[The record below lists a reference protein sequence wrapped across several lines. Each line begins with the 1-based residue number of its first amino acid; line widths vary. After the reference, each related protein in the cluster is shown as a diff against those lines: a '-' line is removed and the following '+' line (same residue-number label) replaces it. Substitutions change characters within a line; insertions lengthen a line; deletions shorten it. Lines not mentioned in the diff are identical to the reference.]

1 MVDIRNMPFL
11 FRLPDIQVIH
21 IIGQFLDS
29 FLFIYLIQNFFEP
42 KKKSYRSNKQIMAVG
57 SLFAVLLF
65 LTDLIMDNNFYSY
78 AAVMVLFPFL
88 YACIFFRG
96 KLMIKGLICLIFFTM
111 MFSLESLAIYISYYL
126 ADNFFMSMDLWRI
139 LFIFRRIILK
149 GILFFIMRI
158 LMIDVMRANAKM
170 MNGYWYF
177 MAGVC
182 VTDYMILEYLK
193 QNHKNDR
200 QFLTQGMILS
210 VFCIIVPMICYYM
223 ISLTVK
229 IGEINKVT
237 AVQETWI
244 KAQENYLS
252 QMEDMQKTLS
262 QFRHD
267 YKAHLFCMDA
277 LVVDQKY
284 EELHCY
290 LEKLHQFPVEKM
302 EIIPY
307 TANNSINLVL
317 NQKQKIAQKEGVR
330 FQIEAQAD
338 PISDQGG
345 KVQIYDLNAL
355 LSNLCD
361 NAIEVASK
369 VKNGE
374 VHLSL
379 MRKKAYL
386 KIVIENSTD
395 GNILQKNPEFKT
407 NKKNTQLHGLG
418 IKIIKNIVKSY
429 DGMYETEGTNYS
441 LKTSILLMNKQ
452 AK

>member
-1 MVDIRNMPFL
+1 
-11 FRLPDIQVIH
+11 
-21 IIGQFLDS
+21 
-29 FLFIYLIQNFFEP
+29 
-42 KKKSYRSNKQIMAVG
+42 
-57 SLFAVLLF
+57 
-65 LTDLIMDNNFYSY
+65 
-78 AAVMVLFPFL
+78 
-88 YACIFFRG
+88 
-96 KLMIKGLICLIFFTM
+96 
-111 MFSLESLAIYISYYL
+111 
-126 ADNFFMSMDLWRI
+126 
-139 LFIFRRIILK
+139 
-149 GILFFIMRI
+149 
-158 LMIDVMRANAKM
+158 
-170 MNGYWYF
+170 

-182 VTDYMILEYLK
+182 ITDYMILEYLK

-361 NAIEVASK
+361 NAIEAASK